1 MFPLHFFFTRG
12 YPWVC
17 VMGLDMHVS
26 LWIDKSGFPRLR
38 SELGTQYENDILL
51 LIFVRKPWERDMSR
65 SVLLLQSP
73 AMGRFKFPVPYKE
86 RTLTLNYV
94 LSVDISRVD

>member
-1 MFPLHFFFTRG
+1 MLPFHFFFTRG

-26 LWIDKSGFPRLR
+26 LWIDKSGSPRLR

-51 LIFVRKPWERDMSR
+51 LIIVREPWERDMSR

-73 AMGRFKFPVPYKE
+73 AMGRFKFPVPDKE
-86 RTLTLNYV
+86 RTVTLNYV
-94 LSVDISRVD
+94 SVDISRVD